1 MIRIRRIP
9 REGKII
15 RRNND
20 IARGKVIRFQ
30 RTKEYIYGDVHL
42 RLILNNGVAE
52 GGAMSHV
59 GSRYPDNIRELL
71 MVN

>member
-1 MIRIRRIP
+1 
-9 REGKII
+9 
-15 RRNND
+15 
-20 IARGKVIRFQ
+20 VIRFQ